1 MRRKVE
7 SSALDAEA
15 CGFQREHLI
24 ADAEVRRLE
33 PLNDLERRLE
43 VPGQDE
49 GDNERHHRVAEL
61 GLVPPLGARH
71 PLAIVHRHV
80 DVTAA
85 LVIRVHR
92 HAERAVLVVLALLSS
107 TSDIAPVRITVPTRS
122 VTALFVRPTVLNG
135 NAKHLSRS
143 KRGQALHEEQEHGD
157 EFDQSGGHRWVVS
170 D

>member
-7 SSALDAEA
+7 SSGLDEEA

-33 PLNDLERRLE
+33 PLNDHERRLE

-49 GDNERHHRVAEL
+49 DDNERHDRVAKL
-61 GLVPPLGARH
+61 GVVPPWSARH
-71 PLAIVHRHV
+71 LLALGHRHV

-85 LVIRVHR
+85 LVVGVHR
-92 HAERAVLVVLALLSS
+92 HGEGAVLVVFALVLASFV
-107 TSDIAPVRITVPTRS
+107 IAHVRVTVPTRG
-122 VTALFVRPTVLNG
+122 VTTLFVRPAILNG
-135 NAKHLSRS
+135 NAKHMSRS

-157 EFDQSGGHRWVVS
+157 KFDQNGGHR
-170 D
+170 